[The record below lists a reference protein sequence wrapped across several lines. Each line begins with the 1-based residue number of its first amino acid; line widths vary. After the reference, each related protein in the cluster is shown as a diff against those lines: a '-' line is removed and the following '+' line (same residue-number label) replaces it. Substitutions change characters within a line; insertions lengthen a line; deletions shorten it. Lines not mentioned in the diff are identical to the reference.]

1 MNTKLVI
8 ATLVATGLLTGAAFS
23 QTISM
28 GTNPQGSL
36 AYATGAGVS
45 KVAIENAGVKMRVI
59 PQGGPVVTLPLLNR
73 GKLDFTISV
82 SVVTAFANKGG
93 AMFKGKKQPNVRVV
107 ASLFPLIL
115 GTFVRKDS
123 PIKTF
128 ADLKGKRIPSKY
140 TKQKIS
146 GLFTRALMATAGV
159 SMKDVKPFPVASGVR
174 AVEAFMA
181 GKIDA
186 VNFSLSS
193 GKTRQAH
200 ASVGGIRHLSV
211 DRTPEALAI
220 LQKFAPG
227 AVLDIVKPSSRFP
240 GVDKPINTIFAPL
253 IVNASTHTSD
263 ELVYKVVKA
272 IHSNKAKMITTHKAF
287 GGFNPKKIN
296 RDLGLPYHNGAK
308 KFFKEMGLM

>member
-1 MNTKLVI
+1 MNTSCITAAI
-8 ATLVATGLLTGAAFS
+8 AASSLMAGAATA

-45 KVAIENAGVKMRVI
+45 KVAIESAGVKMRVI

-82 SVVTAFANKGG
+82 SVVTAFANNGG
-93 AMFKGKKQPNVRVV
+93 AMFKGKKQENVRVV

-123 PIKTF
+123 PITTF

-146 GLFTRALMATAGV
+146 GLFSRALMATAGV
-159 SMKDVKPFPVASGVR
+159 TMKDVKPFPVASGVR
-174 AVEAFMA
+174 AIEAFMA

-200 ASVGGIRHLSV
+200 ASVGGIRYLSV
-211 DRTPEALAI
+211 DKTPEALAT

-227 AVLDIVKPSSRFP
+227 AVLDIVKPSPRFP
-240 GVDKPINTIFAPL
+240 GVDRPINTIFAPF
-253 IVNASTHTSD
+253 IVNASTHTPD

-272 IHSNKAKMITTHKAF
+272 IHANKAKMVTTHKAF

>member
-1 MNTKLVI
+1 MTYKLI
-8 ATLVATGLLTGAAFS
+8 ATAIAASGLIGSAVSA
-23 QTISM
+23 QTISI

-45 KVAIENAGVKMRVI
+45 KVAIEDGGVKMRVI

-82 SVVTAFANKGG
+82 SVVTAFAEKGA
-93 AMFKGKKQPNVRVV
+93 AMFKGKKQENVRVV

-123 PIKTF
+123 PIKSF
-128 ADLKGKRIPSKY
+128 ADLKGKRVASKY
-140 TKQKIS
+140 TKQRIAGMFS
-146 GLFTRALMATAGV
+146 RAMMATAGV
-159 SMKDVKPFPVASGVR
+159 SMDDVKKFPVANGVR

-200 ASVGGIRHLSV
+200 AAVGGIRVLSAEKNAK
-211 DRTPEALAI
+211 TQAI
-220 LQKFAPG
+220 LQNIAPG
-227 AVLDIVKPSSRFP
+227 SVIDTVSPSPRFP
-240 GVDKPINTIFAPL
+240 GVTAPINTVVAPF
-253 IVNASTHTSD
+253 IVNASTHTPD

-272 IHSNKAKMITTHKAF
+272 LHGGKAKMLTSHKAF

-296 RDLGLPYHNGAK
+296 RELGLPYHNGAT
-308 KFFKEMGLM
+308 KFFKEAGLM